1 MDLYLRMW
9 RVEWKMSTDELSKV
23 YEIWMKLKN
32 EVKKVIVGMD
42 EILEEIFITLLCQGH
57 ILLEG
62 PPGIAKTTMAKTVAS
77 ILDLDFKRIQFTPD
91 LLPSDIIGVKIFNQ
105 IKGEFVTKKGPIFAN
120 LILADEINRASPK
133 TQSALLEA
141 MQERQV
147 TIEGETY
154 ELPDPFLV
162 IATENPVEVEGT
174 YPLPSAQLDRF
185 LIKSIIGYPS
195 KDDYITIMD
204 MYGGY
209 NVYHA
214 DKVVSKEDIR
224 DIQKAIDKV
233 ILSKELLDYIAS
245 IIKVIEENNNVKWG
259 ISPRGGIAV
268 AKASK
273 AYALMNRRDYVTPE
287 DIKRVLKPVLNH
299 RIILSP
305 EALFKGIT
313 PTDIIDDAIH
323 RVSVPI

>member
-1 MDLYLRMW
+1 
-9 RVEWKMSTDELSKV
+9 MSINNDNIEFVYGVWNRLKDEV
-23 YEIWMKLKN
+23 A
-32 EVKKVIVGMD
+32 KVIIGMHD
-42 EILEEIFITLLCQGH
+42 ILEEVFITLLCEGH

-62 PPGIAKTTMAKTVAS
+62 PPGIAKTTLAKTVAS
-77 ILDLDFKRIQFTPD
+77 SLDLSFRRIQFTPD
-91 LLPSDIIGVKIFNQ
+91 LLPADIIGVRIFSQ
-105 IKGEFVTKKGPIFAN
+105 VDGKFVTKKGPIFAN

-141 MQERQV
+141 MQEKQV

-154 ELPDPFLV
+154 KLPEPFLV

-185 LIKSIIGYPS
+185 LIKSVINYPS
-195 KDDYITIMD
+195 KDEYIDIMT

-209 NVYHA
+209 TKYEVDRVITRDEILRA
-214 DKVVSKEDIR
+214 QRLLDKVT
-224 DIQKAIDKV
+224 
-233 ILSKELLDYIAS
+233 LSKDLLGYIAD
-245 IIKVIEENNNVKWG
+245 IIKSIERDGRVKWG

-273 AYALMNRRDYVTPE
+273 AYALMNRRDFVTPE

-299 RIILSP
+299 RIILTP
-305 EALFKGIT
+305 EAVFKGIT
-313 PTDIIDDAIH
+313 PIDIIDAAVE
-323 RVSVPI
+323 RVSVPV